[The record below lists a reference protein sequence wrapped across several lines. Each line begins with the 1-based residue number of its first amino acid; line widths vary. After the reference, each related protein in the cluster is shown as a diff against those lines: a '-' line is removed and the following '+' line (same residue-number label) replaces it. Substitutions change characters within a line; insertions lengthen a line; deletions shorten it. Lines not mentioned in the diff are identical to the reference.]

1 MATGMI
7 QRRDIALGDFGRLPD
22 KGRSVVFEIRADR
35 AARTPFRIRRF
46 VLLGR
51 DGTGRIVRV
60 QASLHHVE
68 LTGRRSVR
76 LGEGPS
82 LAQGGAPEPW
92 VACAPSP
99 LFLPGDRIG
108 LELSGGTVDPAQC
121 VLSLDMLD

>member
-22 KGRSVVFEIRADR
+22 KGRSIVFEIRADR
-35 AARTPFRIRRF
+35 VAITPFRIRRF
-46 VLLGR
+46 VLVCR

-60 QASLHHVE
+60 QASLHHAE

-82 LAQGGAPEPW
+82 LARDGAPEPW

-99 LFLPGDRIG
+99 LFLPGDRIR
-108 LELSGGTVDPAQC
+108 LEFSGGTVEPTQC
-121 VLSLDMLD
+121 VLSLDLLD